1 LQQRWSSEFHPHG
14 ELPSNSD
21 ERGHRR
27 LGNKNAATEMKNL
40 GLKVSTAHREMHE
53 WVQAFRLRRGETRG
67 AFRCHG
73 WLTERGKLAGR
84 IALERRR
91 PGSGRELKTLTRVV
105 AESRAFAR
113 QAGE

>member
-1 LQQRWSSEFHPHG
+1 M
-14 ELPSNSD
+14 PSNND
-21 ERGHRR
+21 DRERPR
-27 LGNKNAATEMKNL
+27 LGKKNAAKEMRDL

-53 WVQAFRLRRGETRG
+53 WVQAFRLRRGEARG
-67 AFRCHG
+67 AFRCHA
-73 WLTERGKLAGR
+73 WLTEGGKLAGR